1 MEGNLIQEP
10 GTAPD
15 SAPATEEERR
25 IRLWRF
31 AQSRGLGLSHVE
43 ALLFAESG
51 GDLGLFRGLVKK
63 GCPAALAL
71 RIVL

>member
-1 MEGNLIQEP
+1 MEGNISQEP

-15 SAPATEEERR
+15 SAPATEERR

-31 AQSRGLGLSHVE
+31 AQSRGLGLSHIE

-51 GDLGLFRGLVKK
+51 GDLSLFRGLVAK

>member
-1 MEGNLIQEP
+1 MEGTSHVP
-10 GTAPD
+10 GTATAT
-15 SAPATEEERR
+15 APASDEERR

-31 AQSRGLGLSHVE
+31 AQGRGLGLSHVE
-43 ALLFAESG
+43 ALLFAESKS
-51 GDLGLFRGLVKK
+51 DLGLFRGLVAK